1 MKKLHYFFEL
11 FIINSKTDRLSKGK
25 GIMKEKRKEK
35 ILSGV
40 LWALILAY
48 GVFSTVLYYRQTFHT
63 EGMPYESDLPYHI
76 SMAVD
81 DHWFYSLTAIL
92 YQVFFLTP
100 FGNLLTALFLGSVTV
115 GTIAATKTL
124 LQDIAEKT
132 GIGSIPRPLFLLF
145 GFLCNVAMP
154 FYLPAAHYQRYIG
167 YQSASI
173 WHNSTYICMKFCGI
187 LVLIL
192 YLRLEPKYRNGLS
205 LKEWVLLAGAFILV
219 NSVKPSFSL
228 VFLPV
233 MALCLLAD
241 LFRKTPFI
249 KIFLFGLTVIPSLL
263 VILWQNAVLFGEET
277 GNGIEIRY
285 GYTLTLHSLHPKATL
300 LLSIAFPLF
309 VLIFLWKELL
319 RDKWYRMSWLVWGA
333 ALVQVTFLSESG
345 ARARD
350 GNFMWGYSFG
360 IFMITIWSVVKLLET
375 LKRPAGIFTKKWIRI
390 SFGTAGLA
398 VFAYQCFC
406 GFVFW
411 IQLCQGVTYWM

>member
-1 MKKLHYFFEL
+1 
-11 FIINSKTDRLSKGK
+11 
-25 GIMKEKRKEK
+25 MKEKKTERLLLG
-35 ILSGV
+35 ILWAVILLYGV
-40 LWALILAY
+40 LC
-48 GVFSTVLYYRQTFHT
+48 TVLYYHQTFHI

-100 FGNLLTALFLGSVTV
+100 FGNVLTALFLGSATV
-115 GTIAATKTL
+115 GTIGATYALFQEIARKSGCASLPKPL
-124 LQDIAEKT
+124 L
-132 GIGSIPRPLFLLF
+132 LLF
-145 GFLCNVAMP
+145 GFLCNVIMP
-154 FYLPAAHYQRYIG
+154 FYVRKAHYQRYIG

-173 WHNSTYICMKFCGI
+173 WHNSTYICMKLCGI

-192 YLRLEPKYRNGLS
+192 YLRLEEKYRDGLS
-205 LKEWVLLAGAFILV
+205 AKEWLSLAGTFILV
-219 NSVKPSFSL
+219 NAVKPSFSL

-233 MALCLLAD
+233 MALYLLWD
-241 LFRKTPFI
+241 LLLKIPFF

-263 VILWQNAVLFGEET
+263 VVLWQNAILFGGET

-300 LLSIAFPLF
+300 LLSVAFPLF
-309 VLIFLWKELL
+309 VLLFLWKELF
-319 RDKWYRMSWLVWGA
+319 RDKWYLMSWLVWGV
-333 ALVQVTFLSESG
+333 ALFQVTFLSESG

-360 IFMITIWSVVKLLET
+360 IFLITVWSVAKLLQM
-375 LKRPAGIFTKKWIRI
+375 LKSPKGIFTRKPVLAA
-390 SFGTAGLA
+390 FTVTGLTI
-398 VFAYQCFC
+398 FAYQCYC

-411 IQLCQGVTYWM
+411 EQLCQGITYWM